1 MAQYRKILLSGSNAH
16 VTQVT
21 ASNIPQATDNN
32 TVLFADSNG
41 VVRTLSTL
49 TYNSSQDTIEFDGG
63 TFSGSFSGD
72 GSGLTNVTAE
82 LANSII
88 DGTGIADF
96 TFDGSAGAT
105 ASLDLHP
112 SGGLTFYNG
121 NTDAGPYTG
130 DGTDD
135 YKLGLTSSLAGEGL
149 TFPNSND
156 YSLLAIQLEGT
167 SNGDSGLQLNSSGL
181 SISDNIAGDGLSLNT
196 STGVMSVDLATN
208 SGLEISSGELQ
219 LADSLDGT
227 GLTYSTPNSVLA
239 IDSSVVVDNGN
250 TITFATASNNIVI
263 SVTSDEVAASIVNTA
278 DGQTARL
285 IDNPVLS
292 LNVSDTL
299 TGNFTF
305 NDDVTITGDLT
316 VIGGSNEVNFD
327 VQNLNVA
334 DQFILVNSGSTSGDG
349 GLIVQNGSGTT
360 GAFLFYDSTHNRWGV
375 TDDGETMTVTDHEV
389 NDTDHAALVT
399 VQPTTDTEA
408 AILASTPLFGTTAN
422 NSRVGQMVIK
432 TNQAANESSAFIY
445 A

>member
-1 MAQYRKILLSGSNAH
+1 MAQFRKILLSGSNAH

-21 ASNIPQATDNN
+21 ASAIPQATDNN
-32 TVLFADSNG
+32 TVLFADSSG
-41 VVRTLSTL
+41 VVRTLSNL
-49 TYNSSQDTIEFDGG
+49 TYNLSGDTIEFDGG

-82 LANSII
+82 LANSLA
-88 DGTGIADF
+88 DGAGIVDF
-96 TFDGSAGAT
+96 TYDGGTAKT
-105 ASLDLHP
+105 ASLDLHTK
-112 SGGLTFYNG
+112 GGLAFYNG
-121 NTDAGPYTG
+121 NTDSGTSTGAGK
-130 DGTDD
+130 DD
-135 YKLGLTSSLAGEGL
+135 FKLGLTSSLDGEGL
-149 TFPNSND
+149 TFPNAND
-156 YSLLAIQLEGT
+156 YSVLAIQLEGG
-167 SNGDSGLQLNSSGL
+167 SNGSSGLQLNSSGL

-250 TITFATASNNIVI
+250 TITFNTSSNNIVI
-263 SVTSDEVAASIVNTA
+263 DVTSDGTVTPVAQGKQAL
-278 DGQTARL
+278 L

-292 LNVSDTL
+292 MNLSDTL

-305 NDDVTITGDLT
+305 NDNVTITGDLT
-316 VIGGSNEVNFD
+316 VIGGANEVSFD
-327 VQNLNVA
+327 VQNLNIA
-334 DQFILVNSGSTSGDG
+334 DQFILVNSGSTSGNG

-360 GAFLFYDSTHNRWGV
+360 GAFLFYDDTHNRWGV
-375 TDDGETMTVTDHEV
+375 TDDGETITVTDHEV
-389 NDTDHAALVT
+389 NDADHAALVT

-408 AILASTPLFGTTAN
+408 TILGSNPLFGTSAN
-422 NSRVGQMVIK
+422 SSRVGQMVIK
-432 TNQAANESSAFIY
+432 TNQTANESSAFIY